1 MIEEKITES
10 EIELEIEEMEQMETP
25 GVVLGD

>member
-1 MIEEKITES
+1 MIEKKITEV
-10 EIELEIEEMEQMETP
+10 EIELEVEEMEQMETP

>member
-1 MIEEKITES
+1 MIEEKITEI
-10 EIELEIEEMEQMETP
+10 EIELEIEEMEQMDTP

>member
-1 MIEEKITES
+1 MIEEKITEI

>member
-1 MIEEKITES
+1 MIEEKITE
-10 EIELEIEEMEQMETP
+10 IELEVEEMEQMETP